1 MKGIIKM
8 QKKNINAV
16 FAGNPNC
23 GKTTLFNAFTGARL
37 KTGNWPGVTVEKK
50 EGTARCKDRDYRL
63 TDLPGIYSLTSYTI
77 EEKVSRE
84 YILSNEADVII
95 DVADAS
101 SPERS
106 LYLTLQLAELGIPMV
121 LALNMT
127 DIAEKRGIKTD
138 AVRLSETLG
147 IPVVPVSARKRTGL
161 TELLCAAAQCTDD
174 ISAPNNG
181 LQHTSGMHIHSVQN
195 KCVMKYSDE
204 IEKIISVL
212 SERLSKKYKDIQNCR
227 WYCIKYLE
235 EDEEIIKKYPIKT
248 DDIIKR
254 SYEDDIINQRY
265 DFIEKIIKETVLSKG
280 NKSTLTDKTDMLL
293 THKILAIP
301 SFLCIMAAVFF
312 LTFTVGNFLKG
323 YFEARLGAF
332 SDTVRDL
339 LISMHTGKFVISL
352 ICDGIIAGVG
362 GILTFLPNIFILFLA
377 LAFLEDSGYM
387 SRAAYVMD
395 GIMGAVGLSGRAF
408 IPMLLGFG
416 CTVPAV
422 MAARTLENRSD
433 RLKTIMVLPFMSCS
447 ARLPIYV
454 LMSQMFFGEYAML
467 AAYSMYLTGIVTAIA
482 VEFVLMRKD
491 KNGYCENNLIIELP
505 EYRIPSMRTVAIYVW
520 EKVKDYLLKAGTT
533 IFIASML
540 LWILLNFNF
549 SGMTS
554 DMSESFAALIG
565 RKFCV
570 FLAPAGLGQWQTSV
584 ALISGIAAKE
594 VVVSSMGVL
603 FGIGSVSSAD
613 GMAALHSELASI
625 GFTAVSAYSLMLFC
639 LLYVP
644 CAASVAV
651 IKRETG
657 SIKFTLACICMQLGI
672 AWSVSTLF
680 YQLASRIIG

>member
-1 MKGIIKM
+1 MPE
-8 QKKNINAV
+8 KNITVV

-50 EGTARCKDRDYRL
+50 EGTAHSDDCTCKL

-77 EEKVSRE
+77 EERVSRE
-84 YILSNEADVII
+84 YILSSEADVIV

-106 LYLTLQLAELGIPMV
+106 LYLTLQLAELGKPMV

-127 DIAEKRGIKTD
+127 DIAAKHGIKINT
-138 AVRLSETLG
+138 ARLSEMLG
-147 IPVVPVSARKRTGL
+147 IPVMPVSARKRTGL
-161 TELLCAAAQCTDD
+161 AELLRTAVHCADG
-174 ISAPNNG
+174 ISAHNTEFKHTAGMRRRSVRNNCAI
-181 LQHTSGMHIHSVQN
+181 T
-195 KCVMKYSDE
+195 YSDE
-204 IEKIISVL
+204 TESIIAVL
-212 SERLSKKYKDIQNCR
+212 SERLSKKYKDINNLR
-227 WYCIKYLE
+227 WYCVKYLE
-235 EDEEIIKKYPIKT
+235 EDEEIIKKYPIIT
-248 DDIIKR
+248 EDIIKR
-254 SYEDDIINQRY
+254 SYEDDIINQKY
-265 DFIEKIIKETVLSKG
+265 DYIERIKKETITSKERR
-280 NKSTLTDKTDMLL
+280 NTATDKLDKLL
-293 THKILAIP
+293 THKILALP
-301 SFLCIMAAVFF
+301 LFLCIMAAVFF

-323 YFEARLGAF
+323 YLETQLGIF
-332 SDTVRDL
+332 SDTVKNL
-339 LISMHTGKFVISL
+339 MLSAHIGKFVISL

-362 GILTFLPNIFILFLA
+362 SVLTFLPNIFILFLA

-395 GIMGAVGLSGRAF
+395 GIMGSVGLSGRAF

-422 MAARTLENRSD
+422 MAARTLENRKD

-447 ARLPIYV
+447 ARLPVYV
-454 LMSQMFFGEYAML
+454 LMSQMFFGKYAML
-467 AAYSMYLTGIVTAIA
+467 AAYSMYLTGIITAVA
-482 VEFVLMRKD
+482 VEFILGKTD
-491 KNGYCENNLIIELP
+491 KGGFCENNLIIELP
-505 EYRIPSMRTVAIYVW
+505 EYRIPSARTVAIYVW
-520 EKVKDYLLKAGTT
+520 EKLKDYLLKAGTT
-533 IFIASML
+533 IFIASIL
-540 LWILLNFNF
+540 LWILLNFNLN
-549 SGMTS
+549 GMTS
-554 DMSESFAALIG
+554 EMSESFAALIG
-565 RKFCV
+565 RKICI
-570 FLAPAGLGQWQTSV
+570 LLEPAGLGQWQTSV

-613 GMAALHSELASI
+613 GMNTLCSALKSI
-625 GFTAVSAYSLMLFC
+625 GFTAVNAYSMMLFC

-680 YQLASRIIG
+680 YQLASRMIG